1 MHFKYSFENECQSY
15 RTRKNGRLELTRA
28 KREYGEKGRYNI
40 ALIDILGNDT
50 TKVIE
55 VKV

>member
-1 MHFKYSFENECQSY
+1 VHFKYSFENECQSY